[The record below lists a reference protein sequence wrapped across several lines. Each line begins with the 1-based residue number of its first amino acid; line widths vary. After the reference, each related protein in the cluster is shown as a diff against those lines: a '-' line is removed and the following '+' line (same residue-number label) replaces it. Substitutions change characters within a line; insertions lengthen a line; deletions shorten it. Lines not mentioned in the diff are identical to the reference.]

1 MYHFV
6 NVSVRDPFHLPYI
19 LNKHRC
25 IQYPQVQ
32 IYMSTQTNRWKKYLG
47 PGISKLTNI
56 SKESKESFS
65 YLVRI

>member
-19 LNKHRC
+19 LNKHRY

-32 IYMSTQTNRWKKYLG
+32 IYMSTQTNRRKNTWDLAFL
-47 PGISKLTNI
+47 S
-56 SKESKESFS
+56 
-65 YLVRI
+65 